1 MIATSQGQQV
11 IQTANGQQI
20 IVQNMQNAAAT
31 GGVQLQQ
38 QGQDLSQTQQLQVLP
53 VSQGGQQIIQIQNGQ
68 QILQTTD
75 GQTLIYQPVQVDNQ
89 NQQQQVQIQQ
99 LQNANTQLIPVGNS
113 SSSSSNQQSSSSS
126 NNVIMMV
133 PSSSGGSGTSTA
145 NQSIQSAS
153 NQPSIQRLPT
163 LAAPEVLEEEPLYVN
178 AKQYH
183 RILKRRQARAKL
195 EAEGRI
201 PKERKK
207 YLHESRHLHA
217 LKRVRGEGGK
227 FNSGQEKM
235 YAGDMKMEAYQGGS
249 HLDQKPNISSNGQL
263 QFTDSSVLTH
273 LQL

>member
-38 QGQDLSQTQQLQVLP
+38 QGQDLSTQQLQVLP

-75 GQTLIYQPVQVDNQ
+75 GQTLIYQPVQVENQ

-133 PSSSGGSGTSTA
+133 PSSSGGSGTS
-145 NQSIQSAS
+145 AS
-153 NQPSIQRLPT
+153 NTQNIQRLP
-163 LAAPEVLEEEPLYVN
+163 LAGPEVLEEEPLYVN

-235 YAGDMKMEAYQGGS
+235 YAGDMKMEAYQGGA
-249 HLDQKPNISSNGQL
+249 HLDQKPNINSSGQL

>member
-1 MIATSQGQQV
+1 MMIATSQGQQV

-38 QGQDLSQTQQLQVLP
+38 QGQDLSTQQLQVLP

-75 GQTLIYQPVQVDNQ
+75 GQTLIYQPVQVENQ

-133 PSSSGGSGTSTA
+133 PSSSGGSGTS
-145 NQSIQSAS
+145 AS
-153 NQPSIQRLPT
+153 NTQNIQRLP

-249 HLDQKPNISSNGQL
+249 HLDQKPNINSSGQL

>member
-11 IQTANGQQI
+11 IHTANGQQI
-20 IVQNMQNAAAT
+20 IVQNMQNP
-31 GGVQLQQ
+31 GGQVQIQG
-38 QGQDLSQTQQLQVLP
+38 GQDLGTQQIQVLP
-53 VSQGGQQIIQIQNGQ
+53 VSQVGGGQQIIQIQNGQ

-75 GQTLIYQPVQVDNQ
+75 GQTLIYQPVQVDG
-89 NQQQQVQIQQ
+89 QQPQQVAPAPSNPVQLQQIQQ
-99 LQNANTQLIPVGNS
+99 QGAAQQMIQVAGAGQGAGGN
-113 SSSSSNQQSSSSS
+113 NS
-126 NNVIMMV
+126 NNIIMMV
-133 PSSSGGSGTSTA
+133 PSSGASTT
-145 NQSIQSAS
+145 
-153 NQPSIQRLPT
+153 PSVQRLPLT
-163 LAAPEVLEEEPLYVN
+163 GPEMLEEEPLYVN

-227 FNSGQEKM
+227 FNSGQEKG
-235 YAGDMKMEAYQGGS
+235 YGDMKMGNFQPGAHMGDQM
-249 HLDQKPNISSNGQL
+249 DQKPNINSNGQL